1 MACTISRM
9 GWICRM
15 VVMEDAMKEIISTTN
30 AVMKNSPM
38 KPDHMVSSEVVEDTA

>member
-1 MACTISRM
+1 MAISRM

-30 AVMKNSPM
+30 AVMKNRPI
-38 KPDHMVSSEVVEDTA
+38 KPDHMLSSEVVTETA